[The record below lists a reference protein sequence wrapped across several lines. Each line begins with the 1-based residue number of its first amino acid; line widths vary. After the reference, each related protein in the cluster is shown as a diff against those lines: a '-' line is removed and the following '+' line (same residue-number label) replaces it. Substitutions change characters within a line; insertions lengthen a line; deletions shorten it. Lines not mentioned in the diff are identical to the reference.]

1 MRRIAAGLLIA
12 GFIIAGQ
19 TRTRASDPIIRL
31 DAPDP
36 DQNQNQN
43 QKKSDKDKEKA
54 EREQKST
61 REIRE
66 KEAEDKAA
74 DQQESYQRL
83 VEYADG
89 LYRDDKSTFRV
100 EVDKQYR
107 ELMRAHA
114 DRAFRVNLSAK
125 SEIKFIMEDRF
136 RIYSGLYDNL
146 LIQDVVNALGQ
157 KVAPSPSPHLFAFK
171 LIADPI
177 PYAEALSTGT
187 IYISTGLVALLENE
201 AQLAYVLAH
210 EAAHVHRNH
219 WFHRTQLGAA
229 QPYYDAE
236 KGQGQQTR
244 DNIIRRIPPA
254 MGSVFGFG
262 RKGGAIAT
270 ALTVGTA
277 YATAAVLKANQQERL
292 NVDWVKEE
300 EDEADQVA
308 FNSMLDSS
316 YNVNQIT
323 KLYVRL
329 ADVARLDERATLG
342 FMGNPQRVSER
353 HENTK
358 LLLQTSQDRMKGMVL
373 KGDGGEFK
381 TLMAELKRDNGILA
395 YHYDML
401 QIAKDNLQEAVD
413 ARDTDPGALYYY
425 AKVLKLVGK
434 DDNERAEASTYF
446 VKAIQQDRRNENF
459 GAHLHHATALLASPD
474 PGRKKQASGALKTY
488 IDRYGCAMSSSRTA
502 QGKDLPPHMD
512 TIYDYLNV
520 LGEPEW
526 TPYENNCLPKKAV
539 TPPTPA
545 KKEPAKKQTA
555 AATTAA
561 PAAAAKPAG
570 TP

>member
-1 MRRIAAGLLIA
+1 MRGIAAGLIVAGLIA
-12 GFIIAGQ
+12 GQISV
-19 TRTRASDPIIRL
+19 RASEHPSEHVSGH
-31 DAPDP
+31 ASE
-36 DQNQNQN
+36 
-43 QKKSDKDKEKA
+43 QKKSDKDNKA
-54 EREQKST
+54 DQKST
-61 REIRE
+61 RELRE

-74 DQQESYQRL
+74 EQQESYYKL

-89 LYRDDKSTFRV
+89 LYRDDKSPFRV

-107 ELMRAHA
+107 DLMRAHG
-114 DRAFRVNLSAK
+114 DRAYRVNLSAT

-146 LIQDVVNALGQ
+146 LIQDVVNTLGQ
-157 KVAPSPSPHLFAFK
+157 KVAPTPSPHLFAFK

-219 WFHRTQLGAA
+219 WFHRVQLGAA

-236 KGQGQQTR
+236 KGSAVGQTR
-244 DNIIRRIPPA
+244 DNIIKRIPPT
-254 MGSVFGFG
+254 MGAVFGFG
-262 RKGGAIAT
+262 RKGGAVAQ

-277 YATAAVLKANQQERL
+277 YATAAVLKATEVGRL

-308 FNSMLDSS
+308 FNAMLDAN

-329 ADVARLDERATLG
+329 ADVARLDERSTLG

-358 LLLQTSQDRMKGMVL
+358 LLLQTNQEKMKGMVL

-401 QIAKDNLQEAVD
+401 QVARENLQEAVD

-434 DDNERAEASTYF
+434 DDSERAEASEYF
-446 VKAIQQDRRNENF
+446 VKAIKQDRRNENF

-474 PGRKKQASGALKTY
+474 PGRKKQASGALKAY
-488 IDRYGCAMSSSRTA
+488 IDRYGCAMSSNRLA
-502 QGKDLPPHMD
+502 GGKDLPPHMD

-526 TPYENNCLPKKAV
+526 TPYDNPCLPKKAAS
-539 TPPTPA
+539 PA
-545 KKEPAKKQTA
+545 KREQPVKKQTA
-555 AATTAA
+555 TAA
-561 PAAAAKPAG
+561 PAPGAPKVAG

>member
-12 GFIIAGQ
+12 GLIVAGQ
-19 TRTRASDPIIRL
+19 TRTRASDPIVRSEAF
-31 DAPDP
+31 D
-36 DQNQNQN
+36 QN
-43 QKKSDKDKEKA
+43 QKKSDKDKV
-54 EREQKST
+54 EQKST

-74 DQQESYQRL
+74 EQQESYHRL
-83 VEYADG
+83 VEYAEG

-136 RIYSGLYDNL
+136 RIYTGLYDNL

-171 LIADPI
+171 LIADPV

-244 DNIIRRIPPA
+244 DNIIKRIPPT
-254 MGSVFGFG
+254 MGAVFGFG
-262 RKGGAIAT
+262 RKGGMVGT

-277 YATAAVLKANQQERL
+277 YATAAVMKAKEEDRL

-308 FNSMLDSS
+308 FNAMLDAS

-329 ADVARLDERATLG
+329 ADVARLDERSTLG

-353 HENTK
+353 HENVK
-358 LLLQTSQDRMKGMVL
+358 LLLQTAQERMKGMVL

-413 ARDTDPGALYYY
+413 ARETDPGALYYY

-526 TPYENNCLPKKAV
+526 TPYENHCLPKKAA
-539 TPPTPA
+539 TPPQPG
-545 KKEPAKKQTA
+545 KREPAKKQTA
-555 AATTAA
+555 AATPT
-561 PAAAAKPAG
+561 KTAG